1 MNIMRLMAYFPAMQI
16 CLSRDIPTSPRLL
29 YPPLYCISAFTVLI
43 CLIWPEIIHPDV
55 MQRNMLKHK
64 N

>member
-29 YPPLYCISAFTVLI
+29 YPPPLLYIGVHGIDLLNLA
-43 CLIWPEIIHPDV
+43 
-55 MQRNMLKHK
+55 
-64 N
+64 